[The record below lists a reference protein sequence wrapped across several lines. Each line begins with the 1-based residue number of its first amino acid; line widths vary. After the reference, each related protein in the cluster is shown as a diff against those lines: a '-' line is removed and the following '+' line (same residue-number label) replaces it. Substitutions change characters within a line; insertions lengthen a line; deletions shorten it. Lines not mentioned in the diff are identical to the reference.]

1 MADTINAPSG
11 AFICFMDVIDLE
23 HVYKIGEQFF
33 LVLKDLFRMP
43 LDGDDLLSFKSFDQ
57 PIITVS

>member
-23 HVYKIGEQFF
+23 HIYK
-33 LVLKDLFRMP
+33 VAK
-43 LDGDDLLSFKSFDQ
+43 
-57 PIITVS
+57 